1 MRQGLCALLVI
12 LVVPTVG
19 FAGDIQTDGK
29 LKSTLSSGAPLEVAS
44 ADMVLD
50 LNADMV
56 DGVHGTEIYTKAEA
70 DSLVA
75 AAVDA
80 EATARIA
87 GDSSILAAQF
97 FSDTVDLVNGEYDVV
112 FGTIP
117 GVGSFTAS
125 CFTNNGQIRF
135 VSNMGST
142 NYYYAIGSQ
151 LRTGSS
157 QWNIAGIPDILP
169 VVIVGSTGEMLE
181 FLVQENSGGG
191 DCQFNVA
198 GHALV
203 QQ

>member
-1 MRQGLCALLVI
+1 MVCLLLIRTQCLRRAIRKVQQE
-12 LVVPTVG
+12 T
-19 FAGDIQTDGK
+19 
-29 LKSTLSSGAPLEVAS
+29 KSTSLLYLNMWPTYSNVK
-44 ADMVLD
+44 LD
-50 LNADMV
+50 
-56 DGVHGTEIYTKAEA
+56 ESKK
-70 DSLVA
+70 S
-75 AAVDA
+75 AVDA